1 LSLHC
6 PLTDQTRGMVGRAQ
20 FQSMK
25 QGSLLINTARGGI
38 VDESALVEALT
49 DGAYKRL
56 AGAGLDTFAN
66 EPIEPNHQLL
76 KMSNV
81 ILTPHVAGVTA
92 QAALAVS
99 TVTAKNIAEFFI

>member
-1 LSLHC
+1 
-6 PLTDQTRGMVGRAQ
+6 VGRTQ
-20 FQSMK
+20 LQSMK

-38 VDESALVEALT
+38 VDETALVEALT

-56 AGAGLDTFAN
+56 AGAGLDTFAF
-66 EPIEPNHQLL
+66 EPIEPNHPFL

-92 QAALAVS
+92 QAALTVS
-99 TVTAKNIAEFFI
+99 TITARNITAFFQQ